1 MNDTQKGSWFML
13 AMALFG
19 LAVTVYMAVSVSV
32 TKQLPENNWIFPLF
46 CVLFI
51 VVPFFVIRKKQS
63 PKEVSKDERDIIV
76 MRNAATISFFSVWAL
91 LLISGLVAVH
101 IFRNEGLMP
110 VFWLPFA
117 IAGIIFISFVIY
129 TVAILVQYR
138 KD

>member
-91 LLISGLVAVH
+91 LLIAGLVSVH

-110 VFWLPFA
+110 IFWLPFA

-138 KD
+138 KG

>member
-19 LAVTVYMAVSVSV
+19 LAVTVYMAFGIIT

-63 PKEVSKDERDIIV
+63 PKEAVKDERDIII

-91 LLISGLVAVH
+91 LLIAGLVSVH

-138 KD
+138 KG